1 MKRVT
6 NAVASIAAALL
17 IADAYIPRAEA
28 QNAAAVEDWPGRQ
41 TIKIIV
47 PFAAGTNAD
56 LMGRMV
62 ANYLGEALKAT
73 FVVENRVGAGG
84 ILGTRAL
91 AKSAPDGSTLCVCSG
106 GAITVLS
113 VTEKGYDPQVDL
125 VPISR
130 INAQPLVLIVKSSS
144 SMKTVADVIEQSK
157 NKSGGLS
164 YGSSGAGGLLHNAA
178 EVFRSKTQAQLT
190 HVPFRGGLD
199 AMAALIAGDIDL
211 MFAIMSDAL
220 PQLEAKTV
228 RSIAVTTA
236 VRDPKLPDQPT
247 MIEQGVPGFDIAL
260 WNGMFVPRG
269 TPQPIVDRLSS
280 LMLKMPEDAT
290 VVKSVSGY
298 GSVLSVTTPDQLRV
312 AIRDEAALW
321 ESGLKDINRK

>member
-1 MKRVT
+1 MNKMTTRALFT
-6 NAVASIAAALL
+6 AGALL
-17 IADAYIPRAEA
+17 IACAYMPRAEA
-28 QNAAAVEDWPGRQ
+28 QDATGVQDWPGRQ
-41 TIKIIV
+41 TLKIIV

-56 LMGRMV
+56 LMGRIV
-62 ANYLGEALKAT
+62 ANYLGDALKAT

-91 AKSAPDGSTLCVCSG
+91 AKSPPDGSTLCVCSG
-106 GAITVLS
+106 GAITVPS

-130 INAQPLVLIVKSSS
+130 INAQPLVLIVRSTS
-144 SMKTVADVIEQSK
+144 SMRTVADVVEHGRT
-157 NKSGGLS
+157 KSGGLS

-228 RSIAVTTA
+228 RAVAVTTA
-236 VRDPKLPDQPT
+236 VRDPKLPDHPT
-247 MIEQGVPGFDIAL
+247 MVEQGVADFDIAL
-260 WNGMFVPRG
+260 WNGLFVPRG
-269 TPQPIVDRLSS
+269 TPQPIVDRLSA
-280 LMLKMPEDAT
+280 LMLKMPEDAN

-298 GSVLSVTTPDQLRV
+298 GSVLSVTTPEQLRV

-321 ESGLKDINRK
+321 ESGLKDSGRN